1 MREENSKKK
10 TEARYLRISGYLH
23 SFFTDY
29 LCLQRDLSI
38 NTVRTYRDAWRLLL
52 EYGQEERGMGP
63 PQNWRIYQINRQLI
77 LEFLVHLE
85 EKRKVTPRTRNNR
98 LAAIHAFFHHL
109 RLVEPEL
116 DSQCRRI
123 LAIPPKRC
131 KRATIDFL
139 ESDELQA
146 VIESVPEESPTAY
159 RDRALLVFAYN
170 TGARVHEI
178 AGAKREHII
187 PGAAPCIRIL
197 GKGNK
202 ERVVPLWNGT
212 LNLLELYIDRF
223 RSHPRTPAYAPY
235 LFLSSRGRPLSRF
248 QVGRIITRYIHL
260 AAERCPSLR
269 KKRLCAHSMRHTTAC
284 HLLQAGAELNTI
296 KAWLGHASVE
306 STQVYI
312 DLDLRKKGEVLQD
325 LITPELVR
333 LCSQSQSHQQ
343 EGSLPLMDWLNTL

>member
-1 MREENSKKK
+1 MKEKNPKK
-10 TEARYLRISGYLH
+10 TEARYRRIGGYLQ

-29 LCLQRDLSI
+29 LRIQRGLSI
-38 NTVRTYRDAWRLLL
+38 NTVRAYRDAWRLLL
-52 EYGQEERGMGP
+52 EYGQEEREMGP

-77 LEFLVHLE
+77 LDFLVHLE

-98 LAAIHAFFHHL
+98 LAAIHAFFNHL

-123 LAIPPKRC
+123 LAIPSKRC
-131 KRATIDFL
+131 RRATIDFL

-146 VIESVPEESPTAY
+146 VLESVPEGSPTAY

-178 AGAKREHII
+178 ALARREHII
-187 PGAAPCIRIL
+187 PGTASCIRIL

-202 ERVVPLWNGT
+202 ERVVPLWKGT
-212 LNLLELYIDRF
+212 LNLLEIYIDRF
-223 RSHPRTPAYAPY
+223 RSRPKTPADASF

-260 AAERCPSLR
+260 AAARFPSLR
-269 KKRLCAHSMRHTTAC
+269 KKRRCPHSMRHTTAC
-284 HLLQAGAELNTI
+284 HLLQAGADMNTI

-306 STQVYI
+306 SMQVYL
-312 DLDLRKKGEVLQD
+312 DLDLRKKGEVLQN

-333 LCSQSQSHQQ
+333 LCLQSQSQQHDS
-343 EGSLPLMDWLNTL
+343 GLSLMDWLNTL